1 MIATLHPVAAGRRLD
16 VSSAL
21 RRDWLALQ
29 VAEAYL
35 RLIGRIELTAEF
47 RDEVHL
53 LRPEGRPGP
62 AGAIFDLWRK
72 AARRPD
78 R

>member
-1 MIATLHPVAAGRRLD
+1 MHPVAPGRRLD

-35 RLIGRIELTAEF
+35 RLIGRVARATET
-47 RDEVHL
+47 RDERSTRFTL
-53 LRPEGRPGP
+53 ADARGRLRHCTDSFGERG
-62 AGAIFDLWRK
+62 
-72 AARRPD
+72 
-78 R
+78 